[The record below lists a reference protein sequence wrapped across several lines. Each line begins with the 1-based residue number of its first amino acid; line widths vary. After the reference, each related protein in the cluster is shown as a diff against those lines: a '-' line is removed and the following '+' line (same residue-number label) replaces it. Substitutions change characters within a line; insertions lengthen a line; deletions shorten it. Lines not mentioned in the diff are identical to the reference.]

1 MYGLMRIRLTVLLLF
16 CELLLAFQWLPSAV
30 GGTYEVT
37 LLTPR
42 LASVSTEFTPPGHGV
57 PLQVDVDVHYDALGV
72 ANCVGTFNGTP
83 ALCTGRVAAKVGRV
97 AYHFTLRDP
106 NNSGFVVSLSGV
118 STSNT
123 VRVTYKGPPVP
134 LRGLELPV
142 TIDADSAVTASIV
155 VSPTISAKNV
165 ITGSGTIETGFITNV
180 ASVGT
185 VRGKVSAKGLVWV
198 VKHGTR
204 TARFQGKRV
213 GDSFVGTLRIV
224 AKPAVETWR
233 NFSIPASDFSLV
245 AGAATFRGTLAFVGE
260 AGPIS
265 AAGATV
271 TVLSDLDG
279 DGIIAGKELGSANPG
294 ADGRYEVKFNV
305 LRDRPVRVEI
315 HQNDFAD
322 VLIGYASVSP
332 GAIVTKNAVAVSL
345 DSLIVTQ
352 GTAASPDENIRFS
365 DLPQTIPRLSAR
377 VFNPALEAAQFPGA
391 FTDGQG
397 GFLVPGAF
405 AVIEAQDTQGRAVT
419 NIGADVT
426 LSILV
431 PVDSWAGVDDE
442 TPGNGQIDVP
452 FYFYDRELARWTTNS
467 SVGWLE
473 DRARNRIAES
483 ELAAIRAGTYLS
495 DVFAA
500 SAVSRFGYWSLGWPA
515 SSNTAFRGVIVDT
528 NGFRLSGVMV
538 EVRGAT
544 YPGVGSPMVTTE
556 DGQFCAEAL
565 RSELAGEDHDRDGI
579 SNETHQATIVVR
591 WHTNLF
597 EFGPVTCPAASA
609 PCGSGGEL
617 MAGMLM
623 LAESNRLTASVCTVT
638 GRVVYSGRAVGE
650 VPQLTPGA
658 GVPAAFVS
666 VIDPD
671 ALDATGCAGTSCG
684 SVLTDADGGFSLT
697 APLMTGAGLY
707 VTSHSVAGGAI
718 GSYRARAN
726 LTNCPAGS
734 QLIYADYVNFGFFV
748 CQIFDNQTDIG
759 VLTIIDSMLDVYI
772 STEFIVVGHVP
783 DTELPGQIGPW
794 ISVPLQMGDVG
805 GPPDGSITFTVT
817 QLEPIGGT
825 WQRSSPSGNSSG
837 GWIQVLPGP

>member
-1 MYGLMRIRLTVLLLF
+1 MSFALQARLTVLILF
-16 CELLLAFQWLPSAV
+16 LFFSTAWSVRSA
-30 GGTYEVT
+30 TYQVA
-37 LLTPR
+37 LQTPK
-42 LASVSTEFTPPGHGV
+42 LQSVSASLSLTGGITQV
-57 PLQVDVDVHYDALGV
+57 QVDVSYDANGAAKCTAILD
-72 ANCVGTFNGTP
+72 GTP
-83 ALCTGRVAAKVGRV
+83 TVCSGQIGAKRGRAT
-97 AYHFTLRDP
+97 YHFNIRDQT
-106 NNSGFVVSLSGV
+106 NSGAVVTLTGS
-118 STSNT
+118 STSST
-123 VRVTYKGPPVP
+123 ARVSYTGPKGR
-134 LRGLELPV
+134 LRGAPLPV
-142 TIDADSAVTASIV
+142 TMSVDSTMMASVEISPAIDSR
-155 VSPTISAKNV
+155 NV
-165 ITGSGTIETGFITNV
+165 IGGTGGIETGFATNV
-180 ASVGT
+180 PSPGT
-185 VRGKVSAKGLVWV
+185 IRGRVSATGLVWLV
-198 VKHGTR
+198 RHGTR
-204 TARFQGKRV
+204 TAQFHGKRV
-213 GDSFVGTLRIV
+213 GDAFVGTLRIV
-224 AKPAVETWR
+224 AKPALETWS
-233 NFSIPASDFSLV
+233 NFSIPTSDFSLS
-245 AGAATFRGTLAFVGE
+245 AGTATFRGTLAFVGE
-260 AGPIS
+260 EGPVS

-279 DGIIAGKELGSANPG
+279 DGIIAGKELGSAAVD
-294 ADGRYEVKFNV
+294 ADGRYEVKFDV
-305 LRDRPVRVEI
+305 LRERPVRVEI

-322 VLIGYASVSP
+322 VLMGYVSVSP
-332 GAIVTKNAVAVSL
+332 GAIVTRNAVAVSL
-345 DSLIVTQ
+345 DSLTVTQ
-352 GTAASPDENIRFS
+352 GTAASPDEDIRFS
-365 DLPQTIPRLSAR
+365 DLPLSIPKLSAR

-405 AVIEAQDTQGRAVT
+405 AAIEAQDTQGGAVT

-431 PVDSWAGVDDE
+431 PVNSWPGVGDE

-452 FYFYDRELARWTTNS
+452 FYFYDQELARWTRNS

-473 DRARNRIAES
+473 NRARNRIAES

-500 SAVSRFGYWSLGWPA
+500 SAVSRFGYWSLGWPV
-515 SSNTAFRGVIVDT
+515 SSNSALRGVIVDT
-528 NGFRLSGVMV
+528 NGFRLSGAMV
-538 EVRGAT
+538 EVPGAT
-544 YPGVGSPMVTTE
+544 YRGVGSPMVTTE
-556 DGQFCAEAL
+556 DGQFCADVL
-565 RSELAGEDHDRDGI
+565 RSELPGEDHDRDGI
-579 SNETHQATIVVR
+579 SNETHQATILVR

-638 GRVVYSGRAVGE
+638 GRVVYSGRATGE

-671 ALDATGCAGTSCG
+671 ALDATGCADPSCG
-684 SVLTDADGGFSLT
+684 SVVTDADGGFSLT
-697 APLMTGAGLY
+697 APLMTGAGLH

-718 GSYRARAN
+718 GSFRARAN
-726 LTNCPAGS
+726 LTNCLAGS

-748 CQIFDNQTDIG
+748 CQIFDNQAPIG

-772 STEFIVVGHVP
+772 SSEIIVVGHVP
-783 DTELPGQIGPW
+783 ETELPVQIGPW
-794 ISVPLQMGDVG
+794 LSVPLQIGEVG
-805 GPPDGSITFTVT
+805 GPPDGNITFRVT